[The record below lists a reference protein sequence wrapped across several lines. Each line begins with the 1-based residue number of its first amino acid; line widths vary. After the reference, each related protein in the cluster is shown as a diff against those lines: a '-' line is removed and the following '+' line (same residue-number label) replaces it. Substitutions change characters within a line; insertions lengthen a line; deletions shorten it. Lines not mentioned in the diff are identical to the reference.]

1 MDTAYGYQQ
10 QQGWE
15 ALQNMAVNPSLTF
28 LELNQTQNVLTFIS
42 SNPVNWLCTWL
53 LCSSVRYT
61 DMLTLQSILCKRA
74 GNSSTEETI

>member
-1 MDTAYGYQQ
+1 MNTAYGYQQ

-15 ALQNMAVNPSLTF
+15 ALHNMAVNLSLTL
-28 LELNQTQNVLTFIS
+28 LELNQTKNVLVFIS

-53 LCSSVRYT
+53 LCYT
-61 DMLTLQSILCKRA
+61 DMLTLQSMLCKRA